1 MFIEDAMS
9 SAADSAR
16 GRMEAVPA
24 RVLERMLENSGP
36 APSFEA
42 AIRRGEGPV
51 RIIAEVKRASPS
63 AGVLYGNA
71 SVSRLVAEYRRAG
84 AAAVSILT
92 NDMFAGTLTDLHKAG
107 EEGGLPI
114 LRKDF
119 ISLEYQLLE
128 ARVNGASAALL
139 ISDALAADRLRALL
153 GYAGSL
159 GLDALVE
166 SHGREG
172 LERAADCG
180 ARILGINNRDLG
192 TLELDLGTTER
203 LLPLVPPGTVVV
215 SESGIRRREDVA
227 RMDVAGVDALL
238 IGEELMRADSPGQR
252 LKELMAIP

>member
-1 MFIEDAMS
+1 MFIDDAMS

-36 APSFEA
+36 ALSFEA

-51 RIIAEVKRASPS
+51 RIIAEVKKASPS
-63 AGVLYGNA
+63 AGVLRGDA
-71 SVSRLVAEYRRAG
+71 SVLGLVAEYRRAG
-84 AAAVSILT
+84 AAAVSVLT
-92 NDMFAGTLTDLHKAG
+92 NDRFAGTLADLQKAR
-107 EEGGLPI
+107 EAGGLPI

-139 ISDALAADRLRALL
+139 ISDALAADRLQALL
-153 GYAGSL
+153 EYAGSL
-159 GLDALVE
+159 GLGALVE
-166 SHGREG
+166 SHGRES
-172 LERAADCG
+172 LERAVDSG
-180 ARILGINNRDLG
+180 ARIMGINNRDLG
-192 TLELDLGTTER
+192 TLEVDLGTTER

-238 IGEELMRADSPGQR
+238 IGEELMRAAHPGQR
-252 LKELMAIP
+252 LKQLMAIP